1 MHAQRPWGNGASA
14 YRTPCS
20 PCPVRH
26 LQCDTR
32 MTDYAAPKL
41 TEMFVADRSGLTSG
55 PASPDSG
62 DASVRTNQ
70 CEDAEA
76 QVASDALRPRVIV
89 VVLAAALLH
98 AASRGGDTVVCAGR
112 LQSAASSTMQ
122 DARTEP
128 ALSLHRSLRVVHA
141 CNAESTGATPDAQS
155 LTPACAVERTVDTI
169 RSSRH

>member
-1 MHAQRPWGNGASA
+1 
-14 YRTPCS
+14 
-20 PCPVRH
+20 
-26 LQCDTR
+26 

-41 TEMFVADRSGLTSG
+41 TEMFVGDRSGMTSG

-70 CEDAEA
+70 REDAET

-89 VVLAAALLH
+89 VVFAAALLH
-98 AASRGGDTVVCAGR
+98 AASRGGDTVVCEGR

-122 DARTEP
+122 DARTV
-128 ALSLHRSLRVVHA
+128 SLHRSLRVAHA
-141 CNAESTGATPDAQS
+141 FNAESTGATPDAQS

>member
-1 MHAQRPWGNGASA
+1 
-14 YRTPCS
+14 
-20 PCPVRH
+20 
-26 LQCDTR
+26 

-41 TEMFVADRSGLTSG
+41 TEMFVGDRSGMTSG

-70 CEDAEA
+70 REDAET
-76 QVASDALRPRVIV
+76 QVASDALRPRVMV

-128 ALSLHRSLRVVHA
+128 ALLHRSLRVVHA
-141 CNAESTGATPDAQS
+141 FNAEITGATPDAHS